1 MNHPGLNLD
10 FTNLRH
16 WHNVDAVVL
25 GVLDVTQK
33 YIEELEAKADRLY
46 KLEDKLNEM
55 DTPDNAKF
63 IEQLKEFKNA

>member
-10 FTNLRH
+10 FTNVRNWYPNEVSLH
-16 WHNVDAVVL
+16 Q
-25 GVLDVTQK
+25 VLDVTQK
-33 YIEELEAKADRLY
+33 YIEELEARVERLD
-46 KLEDKLNEM
+46 KLEDKLGEM